1 MQYGRRAYG
10 AHREFTTAQKA
21 DNICESIMR
30 HVELGNDRTL
40 AEYGVARDS
49 ELGML
54 VTRKL
59 LATELVELV
68 GETFRLVE
76 QDYDEAA

>member
-30 HVELGNDRTL
+30 HVELGHPRTL

-49 ELGML
+49 ELGAL
-54 VTRKL
+54 IVKKL
-59 LATELVELV
+59 IASELVELV
-68 GETFRLVE
+68 GETFRMVE
-76 QDYDEAA
+76 QEWDDAA